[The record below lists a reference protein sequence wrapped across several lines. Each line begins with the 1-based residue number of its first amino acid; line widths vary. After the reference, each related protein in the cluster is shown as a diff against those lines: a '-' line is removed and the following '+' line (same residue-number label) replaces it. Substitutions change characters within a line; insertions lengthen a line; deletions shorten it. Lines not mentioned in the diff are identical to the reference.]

1 MHRRPLLELLHRYR
15 PLSEEFFSF
24 VRAHPRCF
32 ERELEVGHVTG
43 SAWLLNKAGD
53 AALLLHHAKLDIWV
67 QPGGH
72 CDGDPDVLQVALRE
86 AREESGIQGIE
97 PVSTE
102 IFDLDIHSVP
112 GHLHYDVR
120 FLLQVTSDEV
130 LVPNRESKAL
140 RWVRD
145 DLPTQEWSVLRMREK
160 WLSRGLG
167 SGR

>member
-1 MHRRPLLELLHRYR
+1 MHRQMVA
-15 PLSEEFFSF
+15 F
-24 VRAHPRCF
+24 VKQHPDCF
-32 ERELEVGHVTG
+32 ERTLEVGHITA

-53 AALLLHHAKLDIWV
+53 AALLMHHAKLNIWV

-97 PVSTE
+97 PLSPE
-102 IFDLDIHSVP
+102 IFDLDIHPVP

-120 FLLQVTSDEV
+120 FLLQVTSDETFV
-130 LVPNRESKAL
+130 QNSESNAL

-145 DLPTQEWSVLRMREK
+145 DLPTQERSVVRMHEK
-160 WLSRGLG
+160 CFNR
-167 SGR
+167 